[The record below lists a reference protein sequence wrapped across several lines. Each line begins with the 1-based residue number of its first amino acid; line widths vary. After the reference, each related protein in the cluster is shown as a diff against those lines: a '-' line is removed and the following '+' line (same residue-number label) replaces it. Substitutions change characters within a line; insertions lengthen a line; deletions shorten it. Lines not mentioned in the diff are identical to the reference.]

1 MAQRSSAAIAEQV
14 PARRG
19 QPISLTQGNQDVEI
33 AVVDSRRMRDAFIRV
48 PWTVFKNDP
57 NWVPPLVMN
66 ERKRIGPVDRQGA
79 GRKDC
84 CLWIARID
92 GKAVGRIS
100 AQLGEEGAA
109 ETSLSVGQFGWIDA
123 IDSTA
128 VFDALFAAAEGWL
141 FERGVRCIFG
151 PFSSSINEETGVLID
166 GFDSPPMILMP
177 HSQPHYAAHLER
189 LGYAKEIDLYAY
201 KLDVRRP
208 LPRNVEVL
216 RNRAL
221 KDPDVKLRQ
230 LNLGRFEDEIVSV
243 LDLFNDAWSGNWG
256 FVPFTKA
263 QMTDMAQSLKLTLP
277 KEALSVAEYKGRPV
291 AFALGLPN
299 INEVIR
305 DLDGRLFPFGWA
317 KLLYRLKLGHY
328 GSGRLPLMGVR
339 KEFQNMPIG
348 AALAIA
354 VIEQLRASCREYKVY
369 DAELSWVLE
378 TNKPVRNLIEAFG
391 GKPYKTYRIYSKEL

>member
-1 MAQRSSAAIAEQV
+1 MAQPSSAAIATQ
-14 PARRG
+14 AAAGQG
-19 QPISLTQGNQDVEI
+19 QPAIHNQSNQDVEI
-33 AVVDSRRMRDAFIRV
+33 VAVDSRRTREEFIRL
-48 PWTVFKNDP
+48 PWAVFKDDP
-57 NWVPPLVMN
+57 NWVPPLLMN
-66 ERKRIGPVDRQGA
+66 ERDRIGPVGDSSPEQSER
-79 GRKDC
+79 R
-84 CLWIARID
+84 LWIARVD
-92 GKAVGRIS
+92 GKTVGRIS
-100 AQLGEEGAA
+100 AQLGREGAA

-123 IDSTA
+123 IDSAA
-128 VFDALFAAAEGWL
+128 VFDALLSAAESWL
-141 FERGVRCIFG
+141 FERGVRCVFG

-166 GFDSPPMILMP
+166 GFDTPPMILMP
-177 HSQPHYAAHLER
+177 HSKPYYAAHLDR

-208 LPRNVEVL
+208 LPRNLEGL
-216 RNRAL
+216 RTRAL

-230 LNLGRFEDEIVSV
+230 LIPDRYEDEIVSV

-256 FVPFTKA
+256 FVPFSKV
-263 QMTDMAQSLKLTLP
+263 QMTDMAHSLKLILP

-317 KLLYRLKLGHY
+317 KLLYRLKFGRY

-339 KEFQNMPIG
+339 KEFQNTPIG
-348 AALAIA
+348 AALAIC
-354 VIEQLRASCREYKVY
+354 VVEQLRLSCRKHNVT

-378 TNKPVRNLIEAFG
+378 TNTAVRNLIEAFG
-391 GKPYKTYRIYSKEL
+391 GAAYKTYRIYSKEF